1 MMVIDGLGV
10 DNPEA
15 DVGAP
20 EEAGGPDTTRGV
32 TENRPHSPHLDP
44 LFLTV

>member
-20 EEAGGPDTTRGV
+20 EEVGGPDITRGV
-32 TENRPHSPHLDP
+32 I
-44 LFLTV
+44 